1 MIVGNSFP
9 GMVVVCLGSGAE
21 SAEGGEN
28 AERFLELLE
37 SCLEDLF
44 LFFGFD

>member
-9 GMVVVCLGSGAE
+9 GMVVVFLGSGAE
-21 SAEGGEN
+21 SAEGVD
-28 AERFLELLE
+28 AERSLELLE